1 MNPEKKRLLL
11 LWAVVI
17 CLGVTSF
24 LIYQGKNV
32 KAQYLRAPLQKLD
45 LRLGLWH
52 GVGPD
57 VDLDE
62 RTLGLLK
69 PSDFLLRDY
78 VNPRGQNI
86 AVFLA
91 YFGLQ
96 EEGRIIHSPRHCLP
110 GSGWQIS
117 SRKQIDIPGNNGP
130 YKVNH
135 LIITNELQKLSVLYW
150 YQGRGSI
157 EANEYKER
165 INLLLDGL
173 TLKRSDGALV
183 RLTMVVDP
191 MNPNHLKDL
200 ISLAKPLIPALNRL
214 MPPAGPTQGS

>member
-1 MNPEKKRLLL
+1 MKPEKKRLLL
-11 LWAVVI
+11 LWTAVI
-17 CLGVTSF
+17 CLGITSF
-24 LIYQGKNV
+24 LIHEGKDV
-32 KAQYLRAPLQKLD
+32 KAQHLMAPLQDLD
-45 LRLGLWH
+45 LRLGLWR

-57 VDLDE
+57 INLDE
-62 RTLGLLK
+62 RTLDLFK

-78 VNPRGQNI
+78 VNPSGENI

-110 GSGWQIS
+110 GSGWQIT
-117 SRKQIDIPGNNGP
+117 SRKQIDINGKKDT

-135 LIITNELQKLSVLYW
+135 LIITNELEKLSVLYW
-150 YQGRGSI
+150 YQGRGDI
-157 EANEYKER
+157 EANEYRER

-183 RLTMVVDP
+183 RLTMVVGPTNSD
-191 MNPNHLKDL
+191 HLEDL
-200 ISLAKPLIPALNRL
+200 ISLAKPLIPALNKL
-214 MPPAGPTQGS
+214 MPPPGRAESS